1 MQNVKSYILG
11 PCLEN
16 WTTNNTFVLHQQGY
30 IKKFLEHF
38 GIVDCNPKATSLDIE
53 LNSSLLGC
61 PDEADA
67 ELQYK
72 LCVLYLWQRPDLG
85 NEVSFRG

>member
-1 MQNVKSYILG
+1 MKSYVLG
-11 PCLEN
+11 PYLEN

-67 ELQYK
+67 
-72 LCVLYLWQRPDLG
+72 VYLWQRPDLG
-85 NEVSFRG
+85 NEVFIQQPDICTKPN